1 MIQMKKRH
9 YISVA
14 LLLILAGLLSYRYY
28 FVNPNAD
35 HNIVQK
41 KLVDS
46 FYVAFAAEDY
56 SSIAGLMS
64 NGNPQMVINVRHWYG
79 EVISFYIKEIRRI
92 SSTEKKAVVSI
103 TSRRNNEQHVNT
115 DYLVLIEGKNGW
127 QISSYESDLDYK
139 LPG

>member
-1 MIQMKKRH
+1 MKKRH

-14 LLLILAGLLSYRYY
+14 PLLILAGLLSYRYY

-92 SSTEKKAVVSI
+92 SSTEKK
-103 TSRRNNEQHVNT
+103 
-115 DYLVLIEGKNGW
+115 
-127 QISSYESDLDYK
+127 
-139 LPG
+139 P

>member
-1 MIQMKKRH
+1 MKKRH

-14 LLLILAGLLSYRYY
+14 PLLILAGLLSYRYY